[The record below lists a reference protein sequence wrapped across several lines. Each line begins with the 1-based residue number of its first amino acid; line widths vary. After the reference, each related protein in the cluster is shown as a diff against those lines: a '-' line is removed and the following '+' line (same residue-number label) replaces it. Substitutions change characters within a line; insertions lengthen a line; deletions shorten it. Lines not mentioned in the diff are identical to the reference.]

1 MVQLNPKYKPLFSE
15 DSRYYIVLGGRGSGK
30 SYAGSVAVLL
40 MTFEKGNNVLYT
52 RYTMTS
58 ASTSII
64 PEMAE
69 KIETL
74 GLQDHFQINQRE
86 IINKTTGNTIYF
98 RGLKAGS
105 GVQTANLKSLANIA
119 TFVLDEAEECPSE
132 AVFDKVDLSIRTKG
146 VQNRVIL
153 VMNPASK
160 AHWVYTRFFESRGLL
175 GAENTTID
183 DTTYIHTSYL
193 DNKENLDDSFLKSI
207 ERIKRNDPVKYD
219 TVVMGGWRDVAE
231 GVIFTNWQ
239 YGDFVKAGDYHGY
252 GVDYGFSND
261 PNTICEVSIHKK
273 AKRIYV
279 KEHLYTSGLTTS
291 DIAQK
296 MLKIDPRGLYVADS
310 AEPRLNYELKTNHK
324 LNVKETIKG
333 QGSVN
338 LGIKLLQDYTIIVD
352 HGSRNLVKELNNYR
366 WKEGKE
372 VPEDDHNH
380 LIDGLRYIVSY
391 YLSNPH
397 TGKYYVDLT

>member
-1 MVQLNPKYKPLFSE
+1 MLELNPKYRPLFIG
-15 DSRYYIVLGGRGSGK
+15 DSRYYLVLGGRGSGK
-30 SYAGSVAVLL
+30 SFSVAIAVLL
-40 MTFEKGNNVLYT
+40 MTFEKGNNVLYA

-64 PEMAE
+64 PEMSD
-69 KIETL
+69 KIALL
-74 GLQDHFQINQRE
+74 GLEEHFHVTQRE
-86 IINKTTGNTIYF
+86 IVNKTTGNTIYF

-105 GVQTANLKSLANIA
+105 GTQTANLKSLANIG

-132 AVFDKVDLSIRTKG
+132 SVFEKVDLSIRTKG

-153 VMNPASK
+153 VMNPATK
-160 AHWVYTRFFESRGLL
+160 ASWIYDRFFQSRGLD
-175 GAENTTID
+175 GALNATID

-193 DNKENLDDSFLKSI
+193 DNKDNLDPSFLDSI
-207 ERIKRNDPVKYD
+207 ERIKENDPKKYA
-219 TVVMGGWRDVAE
+219 TVVMGGWAEVAE
-231 GVIFTNWQ
+231 GVIFTNWE
-239 YGDFVKAGDYHGY
+239 YGAFNKYGDYHGY

-261 PNTICEVSIHKK
+261 PNTICEISINKNS
-273 AKRIYV
+273 KRIHV
-279 KEHLYTSGLTTS
+279 KEHLYTTGLTTS
-291 DIAQK
+291 DIAQT

-324 LNVKETIKG
+324 INIKETIKG

-338 LGIKLLQDYTIIVD
+338 LGIKLLQDYTLIID
-352 HGSRNLVKELNNYR
+352 PNSNNLVKELNNYR
-366 WKEGKE
+366 WKENKE

-391 YLSNPH
+391 FLSNPH
-397 TGKYYVDLT
+397 SGKYYVS

>member
-1 MVQLNPKYKPLFSE
+1 MPIELNPKYKPLFVG

-30 SYAGSVAVLL
+30 SFSVSVAVLL

-69 KIETL
+69 KIELL
-74 GLQDHFQINQRE
+74 GLQEHFQVNQRE

-105 GVQTANLKSLANIA
+105 GTQTANLKSLANIA
-119 TFVLDEAEECPSE
+119 TYVLDEAEECPSE
-132 AVFDKVDLSIRTKG
+132 AIFEKVDLSIRTKG
-146 VQNRVIL
+146 TQNRVIL
-153 VMNPASK
+153 VMNPATK
-160 AHWVYTRFFESRGLL
+160 AHWVYSRFFETRGID
-175 GAENTTID
+175 GAVNDTID

-193 DNKENLDDSFLKSI
+193 DNKDNLDESFLHNV
-207 ERIKRNDPVKYD
+207 ERMQIDNPNKYD
-219 TVVMGGWRDVAE
+219 TVVMGGWADVAE
-231 GVIFTNWQ
+231 GVIFTNWT
-239 YGDFVKAGDYHGY
+239 YGDFTKHGDYHGY

-261 PNTICEVSIHKK
+261 PNTICEISIHKK

-279 KEHLYTSGLTTS
+279 KEHLYTTGLTTS
-291 DIAQK
+291 QIAEK
-296 MLKIDPRGLYVADS
+296 MLRIDPRGLYVADS
-310 AEPRLNYELKTNHK
+310 AEPRLNYELKSNHGI
-324 LNVKETIKG
+324 NIKETVKG

-352 HGSRNLVKELNNYR
+352 HGSKNLVKELNNYR

-372 VPEDDHNH
+372 VAEDDHNH

-391 YLSNPH
+391 FLSTPNA
-397 TGKYYVDLT
+397 GKYYIG